1 MIKEL
6 TDLRN
11 TIIKDNIVK
20 KFNRY
25 ISFILNECE
34 SFNSETITVFRLN
47 ELVIQRESEIYFNNS
62 YENPDEFKNK
72 LSVLQDEYDKFKNDF
87 SENDILDVIYT
98 NIKNRTKDIIQN
110 HLNTFINSEEN
121 NKVVSIFDS
130 RLNSK
135 NRAKLIEKNI
145 SIIDNLYSEVI
156 SSFNFFIVG
165 KYQELDTAPDVDFSV
180 EIKEIL
186 DNWDNKEN
194 YSKLKNIF
202 IHICNDISMCSYVL
216 MEYTYYLNMI
226 EQAVVDLT
234 EVFINNEIYL
244 FIEE

>member
-11 TIIKDNIVK
+11 NIIKDNIVK

-47 ELVIQRESEIYFNNS
+47 ELIIQQESEIYFNNS
-62 YENPDEFKNK
+62 YENIEEFKNK
-72 LSVLQDEYDKFKNDF
+72 LSVLQEEYDKFKNDF
-87 SENDILDVIYT
+87 SENDILDVIDT
-98 NIKNRTKDIIQN
+98 NIKNKTKDIIQN
-110 HLNTFINSEEN
+110 HLNTFTNSEKDL
-121 NKVVSIFDS
+121 KVVSIFDS
-130 RLNSK
+130 RVNSK
-135 NRAKLIEKNI
+135 NRVKLIEKNI
-145 SIIDNLYSEVI
+145 SIIDNLYSEI
-156 SSFNFFIVG
+156 ICSFNFFIVG
-165 KYQELDTAPDVDFSV
+165 KYQELDMTPNVDFSV

-186 DNWDNKEN
+186 DNWGNEEN

-202 IHICNDISMCSYVL
+202 THICNDISMCSYVL
-216 MEYTYYLNMI
+216 TEYTDYLNMI
-226 EQAVVDLT
+226 EQAIIDLT